1 MDHFTEHGSGAI
13 LGALIGDAAGAT
25 LEFLGRMPVSQDVQ
39 QALSMVG
46 GGVWRTAPGQITDDG
61 EMTLALCQALAEHG
75 DYLPNQVARNYRAWR
90 LSSPFDIGIGTAMAL
105 AKGELHDLHL
115 DEIIRANAAE
125 HNEEL
130 LGNGCLMRAT
140 PLAVWSAGVSLETAI
155 ATAQLDASLTHP
167 GWRCLWATV
176 AYVVAIRHLLLNPGD
191 NRGAFDLAEEIQP
204 RHEDNIRIMMSDIR
218 EGKDRCNSTLQA
230 GYVLIGLEHA
240 FHHLYHATPF
250 VEAMNEVLLAGG
262 DTDTNACITGGMLGA
277 LWGRDHLPPAMLD
290 AVLNCDVSR
299 GQARPRWLQTRHAMP
314 WIDRFLEAVRSQ
326 LEEKR
331 P

>member
-1 MDHFTEHGSGAI
+1 
-13 LGALIGDAAGAT
+13 
-25 LEFLGRMPVSQDVQ
+25 MPAPQDVQ
-39 QALSMVG
+39 HALSMVG

-90 LSSPFDIGIGTAMAL
+90 LSDPFDIGIGTAMAL
-105 AKGELHDLHL
+105 AKGDLHDLHL

-125 HNEEL
+125 HNQES

-155 ATAQLDASLTHP
+155 ATAQQDASLTHP

-191 NRGAFDLAEEIQP
+191 NLGAFELAEQIQP
-204 RHEDNIRIMMSDIR
+204 TRYEDNIRLMMSDIR
-218 EGKDRCNSTLQA
+218 KGKDRSNSTRHA

-314 WIDRFLEAVRSQ
+314 WIDRLLESVR
-326 LEEKR
+326 LRREEMA